1 MSPGNYPADLYR
13 DEAPVNYGAPEEKS
27 KEEEGA
33 RIMRIGKKPAKPFV
47 PRRFSSLS
55 SFDFQERKGSNYHC
69 HQYCHEI
76 AVSSRAYFWRTL
88 TIANQSG

>member
-55 SFDFQERKGSNYHC
+55 SFRSISRRGKGQTTTATN
-69 HQYCHEI
+69 I
-76 AVSSRAYFWRTL
+76 ATK
-88 TIANQSG
+88 